1 MKDAKVLEGVKIKD
15 TTYKLKDGLATNSHT
30 ELVEKLRQYL
40 FSTNM
45 KEYSTG
51 NNKKVFSVLVS
62 FYDEEKERS
71 VVEHYSSIECVVVNV
86 QVLFNSIENLFELDS
101 ISWHNLVSDLS
112 DSTNYMRGKKS
123 GLETKLRE
131 KQPNLLDIDGD
142 ICHHIHNAVKNF
154 CSPFDDFVEN

>member
-1 MKDAKVLEGVKIKD
+1 M
-15 TTYKLKDGLATNSHT
+15 
-30 ELVEKLRQYL
+30 EKLRQYL

-51 NNKKVFSVLVS
+51 NNKKVFSILVS

-101 ISWHNLVSDLS
+101 IPWHNLISDLS

>member
-1 MKDAKVLEGVKIKD
+1 
-15 TTYKLKDGLATNSHT
+15 
-30 ELVEKLRQYL
+30 
-40 FSTNM
+40 M

-51 NNKKVFSVLVS
+51 NNKKVFSILVS

-101 ISWHNLVSDLS
+101 IPWHNLISDLS